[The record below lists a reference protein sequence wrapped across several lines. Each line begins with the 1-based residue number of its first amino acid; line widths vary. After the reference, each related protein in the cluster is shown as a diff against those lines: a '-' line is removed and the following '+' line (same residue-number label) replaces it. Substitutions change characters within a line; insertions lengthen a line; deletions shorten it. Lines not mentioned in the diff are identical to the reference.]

1 MEIISA
7 NSRGA
12 FKNEWLDSRH
22 SFSFGDYYDPNRM
35 GFSTL
40 RVINEDWIAAKGGF
54 PTHGHRDM
62 EIITYVMQGA
72 LSHKDSIGNGST
84 IRPGDIQRMSA
95 GRGILHSE
103 FNHSTDETV
112 HLLQIWLL
120 PKFTGIQPGYAQAEF
135 PLEERR
141 GKLQRVAS
149 MDGGNGSLRINTDA
163 SLFASILEKHQTV
176 QYNTPGNRSTY
187 VHVAQGKLLLN
198 GIHLQAG
205 DAIAIQE
212 ETELVFSTESFA
224 EFLLFD
230 LPEGKPA

>member
-7 NSRGA
+7 DSRGT

-22 SFSFGDYYDPNRM
+22 SFSFGDYYDSDRM

-54 PTHGHRDM
+54 PMHGHRDM
-62 EIITYVMQGA
+62 EIITYVMRGA

-103 FNHSTDETV
+103 FNHSLDETV

-120 PKFTGIQPGYAQAEF
+120 PKFTGIQPGYAQAEY
-135 PLEERR
+135 PLRERR
-141 GKLQRVAS
+141 GKLQLVAS
-149 MDGGNGSLRINTDA
+149 MDGRNGSLHMNTDA
-163 SLFASILEKHQTV
+163 SLFASILENNQTV
-176 QYNTPGNRSTY
+176 QYNTPENRSTY

-198 GIHLQAG
+198 GIRLQAG
-205 DAIAIQE
+205 DAVAIRE
-212 ETELVFSTESFA
+212 ATELAFSTESSV

-230 LPEGKPA
+230 LPKENPA

>member
-40 RVINEDWIAAKGGF
+40 RVINEDWIAANGGF

-103 FNHSTDETV
+103 FNHSTDKSV
-112 HLLQIWLL
+112 HLLQIWIL
-120 PKFTGIQPGYAQAEF
+120 PKFTGIQPGYAQAEY
-135 PLEERR
+135 PLEERH
-141 GKLQRVAS
+141 GKLQLVAS
-149 MDGGNGSLRINTDA
+149 MDGRNGSLHMNTDA
-163 SLFASILEKHQTV
+163 SLYASILDANQQV
-176 QYNTPGNRSTY
+176 QYVKPDNRAVY
-187 VHVAQGKLLLN
+187 VHVARGELILN
-198 GIHLQAG
+198 GVQLQAG
-205 DAIAIQE
+205 DAAEIRE
-212 ETELVFSTESFA
+212 EGALSLSTDTHA

-230 LPEGKPA
+230 LP